1 MVTEMACRTIVSR
14 RMHMTTS
21 NPVRRRNGAVDTWT
35 SNSARAHRAGDNTWG

>member
-14 RMHMTTS
+14 RTHMTTS
-21 NPVRRRNGAVDTWT
+21 NPVHQRNGAVDTWT